1 MQTLV
6 RARGNVVPETASSR
20 SVLFLS
26 LLRNA
31 MRGSGKSLVICHRFW
46 LFAPTASRA
55 SIRGL
60 LYRKL
65 NQFLFFVKSGFSRN
79 WNGDWSARLFE
90 YSVRFAE
97 FVVAILVFFF
107 FFKLFYID
115 SEYIMLLWFFS
126 FRPISIG
133 RN

>member
-1 MQTLV
+1 
-6 RARGNVVPETASSR
+6 
-20 SVLFLS
+20 
-26 LLRNA
+26 

-97 FVVAILVFFF
+97 FVVAILVFFN
-107 FFKLFYID
+107 LFYID
-115 SEYIMLLWFFS
+115 FEYIMLLWFFS
-126 FRPISIG
+126 FRPKSIG